1 MRQLKYIKLF
11 EAFDS
16 VQIAKTLKFVKK
28 SDKSKFMDALSSIT
42 QSIDAPLSS
51 LNDDNFQ
58 YLPYKKAIAVKA
70 NAGKVKCPV
79 CDGEGKVTKAWGSGT
94 RRVKCTTCDGTGQV
108 DPKPK
113 LKYFK
118 FWFNSDGSFIGTT
131 AIDGLYHISKK
142 DVKNFEKK
150 DITEDIRTLS
160 VQELKRKYK
169 LVNGET
175 TMYVENVA
183 TRGNGTNRKSCLG
196 KAFIDRDGDF
206 YVVNSSVDTHS
217 MPTGRKYRDY
227 GNYAVNVIRS
237 AQDGRNDADSS
248 FRIYLTSETEEKE
261 DMFWNV
267 PVSFYGD
274 GWNTKD
280 SMSKEFLNDAH
291 FAIIFDFD
299 SFAYGGTNWNPVSIT
314 KQDRRHSRKGATALM
329 NDEDIKNANIER
341 YIKTLTSVDLGEGL
355 TRLVNKIPMVFGG
368 DLALYYIYTEK
379 NFTRF
384 KNMLNDVYRFMSAQS
399 DEEKEGINKNLSQRI
414 KETFDDLKDSEQRFR
429 RRINM
434 AREEFTGNQAFS
446 DVKSNALTRILDKLE
461 EMSSR
466 INQKLLKGK
475 IETIQDMEIMLMKAN
490 GIRDAI
496 KSDRFEIDYYLRN
509 YIEYLGNTGWRGD
522 SAAMSYL
529 REFPTR
535 EVEKTI
541 RNLDMIMSLI
551 DRL

>member
-1 MRQLKYIKLF
+1 MKQLKYIKLF

-16 VQIAKTLKFVKK
+16 IQIAKTLKFVKN
-28 SDKSKFMDALSSIT
+28 SDKSKFMNALESIT
-42 QSIDAPLSS
+42 KKLDAPLSA
-51 LNDDNFQ
+51 LNDKNFQ
-58 YLPYKKAIAVKA
+58 YLPYKKAIGIKA
-70 NAGKVKCPV
+70 ASDKVKCSA
-79 CDGEGKVTKAWGSGT
+79 CEGEGKINKAWGSTT
-94 RRVKCTTCDGTGQV
+94 RRTKCTTCDGGGVV

-131 AIDGLYHISKK
+131 AIDGLYHISKS
-142 DVKNFEKK
+142 DVKNFDKK

-183 TRGNGTNRKSCLG
+183 TRSSGTNRKSCLG

-227 GNYAVNVIRS
+227 GNYAVDVIRS
-237 AQDGRNDADSS
+237 SKDGRNDEDSS

-280 SMSKEFLNDAH
+280 SMSKDFLKEAH
-291 FAIIFDFD
+291 FAIIFDYD
-299 SFAYGGTNWNPVSIT
+299 SFAYNGTDWNPVSIT
-314 KQDRRHSRKGATALM
+314 KGDRSATRRGATALM
-329 NDEDIKNANIER
+329 SDEDIKNANIQR

-355 TRLVNKIPMVFGG
+355 TRLVNKIPTVFGG
-368 DLALYYIYTEK
+368 DLALYYIYGEK
-379 NFTRF
+379 NFSRYR
-384 KNMLNDVYRFMSAQS
+384 NMLNDVYKFMAAQS
-399 DEEKEGINKNLSQRI
+399 DEERAGINRTLSERV
-414 KETFDDLKDSEQRFR
+414 KDTFDESKNINDRFVK
-429 RRINM
+429 RINM
-434 AREEFTGNQAFS
+434 AREEFDGNQ
-446 DVKSNALTRILDKLE
+446 ALTRIMDKLD
-461 EMSSR
+461 EMSKQ

-475 IETIQDMEIMLMKAN
+475 IETVQDMEIMLMKAN

-522 SAAMSYL
+522 SAALSYL
-529 REFPTR
+529 RDFPTR

-541 RNLDMIMSLI
+541 RNLDMIMALI

>member
-16 VQIAKTLKFVKK
+16 IQIAKTLNFVKK
-28 SDKSKFMDALSSIT
+28 SDKSKFMNALESIT
-42 QSIDAPLSS
+42 KSIDAPLSA
-51 LNDDNFQ
+51 LNDKNFQ
-58 YLPYKKAIAVKA
+58 YLPYKKAIGIKA
-70 NAGKVKCPV
+70 ASDKVKCSA
-79 CDGEGKVTKAWGSGT
+79 CEGEGKINKAWGSTT
-94 RRVKCTTCDGTGQV
+94 RRTKCTTCDGGGAV

-131 AIDGLYHISKK
+131 AIDGLYHISKS
-142 DVKNFEKK
+142 DVKNFDKK

-183 TRGNGTNRKSCLG
+183 ARHSGTNRKSCLG

-227 GNYAVNVIRS
+227 GNYAVDVMRS

-248 FRIYLTSETEEKE
+248 FKIYLTSETEEKE

-280 SMSKEFLNDAH
+280 SMSKDFLKEAH
-291 FAIIFDFD
+291 FAIVFDYD
-299 SFAYGGTNWNPVSIT
+299 SFAYSGTDWNPVSIT
-314 KQDRRHSRKGATALM
+314 KGDRSAARKGATALM
-329 NDEDIKNANIER
+329 SNDDIKTANIDR
-341 YIKTLTSVDLGEGL
+341 YVKTLANVDLGEGL
-355 TRLVNKIPMVFGG
+355 TRLVNKIPKIFGG
-368 DLALYYIYTEK
+368 DFALYYIYGEK
-379 NFTRF
+379 NFSKF
-384 KNMLNDVYRFMSAQS
+384 KNMLNDVYSFMAAED
-399 DEEKEGINKNLSQRI
+399 DETRSYYNNKIRDRVLD
-414 KETFDDLKDSEQRFR
+414 T
-429 RRINM
+429 
-434 AREEFTGNQAFS
+434 FS
-446 DVKSNALTRILDKLE
+446 DCDELNKKITKRLELAKEDIAERESLTDLIKVINKLE
-461 EMSSR
+461 EISRR

-475 IETIQDMEIMLMKAN
+475 IETVEDMEIMLMKAE
-490 GIRDAI
+490 GIKAAL
-496 KSDRFEIDYYLRN
+496 KSDRFEIDYYIKN
-509 YIEYLGNTGWRGD
+509 YLDYLPYTGWRGD
-522 SAAMSYL
+522 NAALDS
-529 REFPTR
+529 
-535 EVEKTI
+535 I
-541 RNLDMIMSLI
+541 RNLSVNDIPKNLRKLDQLISLI

>member
-16 VQIAKTLKFVKK
+16 IQIAKTLNFVKK
-28 SDKSKFMDALSSIT
+28 SDKSKFMNALESIT
-42 QSIDAPLSS
+42 KSIDAPLSA
-51 LNDDNFQ
+51 LNDKNFQ
-58 YLPYKKAIAVKA
+58 YLPYKKAIGIKA
-70 NAGKVKCPV
+70 SSDKVKCSA
-79 CDGEGKVTKAWGSGT
+79 CEGEGKINKAWGSTT
-94 RRVKCTTCDGTGQV
+94 RRTKCTTCDGGGAV

-131 AIDGLYHISKK
+131 AIDGLYHISKS
-142 DVKNFEKK
+142 DVKNFDKK

-183 TRGNGTNRKSCLG
+183 ARHSGTNRKSCLG

-206 YVVNSSVDTHS
+206 YVVNSNVDTHS

-227 GNYAVNVIRS
+227 GNYAVDVMRS

-248 FRIYLTSETEEKE
+248 FKIYLTSETEEKE

-280 SMSKEFLNDAH
+280 SMSKDFLKEAH
-291 FAIIFDFD
+291 FAIVFDYD

-314 KQDRRHSRKGATALM
+314 KGDRSDARKGATALM
-329 NDEDIKNANIER
+329 SDEDIKNANIDR
-341 YIKTLTSVDLGEGL
+341 YVKTLANVDLGEGL
-355 TRLVNKIPMVFGG
+355 TRLVNKIPKIFGG
-368 DLALYYIYTEK
+368 DFALYYIYGEK
-379 NFTRF
+379 NFSKF
-384 KNMLNDVYRFMSAQS
+384 KNMLNDVYSFMAAED
-399 DEEKEGINKNLSQRI
+399 DETRSYYNNKIRDRVLDTFSGCEELNQKIAKRLQLAKEDIAERDALVDVIKVIN
-414 KETFDDLKDSEQRFR
+414 
-429 RRINM
+429 
-434 AREEFTGNQAFS
+434 
-446 DVKSNALTRILDKLE
+446 KLE
-461 EMSSR
+461 EISKR

-475 IETIQDMEIMLMKAN
+475 IETVEDMEIMLMKAE
-490 GIRDAI
+490 GIKAAL
-496 KSDRFEIDYYLRN
+496 KSDRFEIDYYIKN
-509 YIEYLGNTGWRGD
+509 YLDYLPYTGWRGD
-522 SAAMSYL
+522 NAALDS
-529 REFPTR
+529 
-535 EVEKTI
+535 I
-541 RNLDMIMSLI
+541 RNLSVNDIPKNLRKLDQLISLI

>member
-16 VQIAKTLKFVKK
+16 IQIAKTLNFVKK
-28 SDKSKFMDALSSIT
+28 SDKSKFMNALESIT
-42 QSIDAPLSS
+42 KSIDAPLSA
-51 LNDDNFQ
+51 LNDKNFQ
-58 YLPYKKAIAVKA
+58 YLPYKKAIGIKA
-70 NAGKVKCPV
+70 ASDKVKCSA
-79 CDGEGKVTKAWGSGT
+79 CEGEGKINKAWGSTT
-94 RRVKCTTCDGTGQV
+94 RRTKCTTCDGGGAV

-131 AIDGLYHISKK
+131 AIDGLYHISKS
-142 DVKNFEKK
+142 DVKNFDKK

-183 TRGNGTNRKSCLG
+183 TRHSGTNRKSCLG

-227 GNYAVNVIRS
+227 GNYAVDVMRS

-248 FRIYLTSETEEKE
+248 FRIYLTSETELKE
-261 DMFWNV
+261 DIFWNV

-280 SMSKEFLNDAH
+280 SMSKDFLKEAH
-291 FAIIFDFD
+291 FAIVFDYD
-299 SFAYGGTNWNPVSIT
+299 SFAYNGTDWNPVSIT
-314 KQDRRHSRKGATALM
+314 KGDRSDARKGATALM
-329 NDEDIKNANIER
+329 SNDDIKSANIDR
-341 YIKTLTSVDLGEGL
+341 YVKTLANVDLGEGL
-355 TRLVNKIPMVFGG
+355 TRLVNKIPKIFGG
-368 DLALYYIYTEK
+368 DFALYYIYGEK
-379 NFTRF
+379 NFSKF
-384 KNMLNDVYRFMSAQS
+384 KNMLNDVYSFMGAED
-399 DEEKEGINKNLSQRI
+399 DETRSYYNNKIRDRVLDTFSGCDELNSKIAKRLELAKADIAERDALVDVIKVIN
-414 KETFDDLKDSEQRFR
+414 
-429 RRINM
+429 
-434 AREEFTGNQAFS
+434 
-446 DVKSNALTRILDKLE
+446 KLE
-461 EMSSR
+461 EVSKR

-475 IETIQDMEIMLMKAN
+475 IETVEDMEIMLMKAE
-490 GIRDAI
+490 GIRAAL
-496 KSDRFEIDYYLRN
+496 KSDRFEIDYYIKN
-509 YIEYLGNTGWRGD
+509 YLDYLPYTGWRGD
-522 SAAMSYL
+522 SAALDSIKSLSINDIPKNL
-529 REFPTR
+529 R
-535 EVEKTI
+535 K
-541 RNLDMIMSLI
+541 LDQLMSLI

>member
-16 VQIAKTLKFVKK
+16 IQIAKTLNFVKK
-28 SDKSKFMDALSSIT
+28 SDKSKFMNALESIT
-42 QSIDAPLSS
+42 KSIDAPLSA
-51 LNDDNFQ
+51 LNDKNFQ
-58 YLPYKKAIAVKA
+58 YLPYKKAIGIKA
-70 NAGKVKCPV
+70 ASDKVKCSA
-79 CDGEGKVTKAWGSGT
+79 CEGEGKINKAWGSTT
-94 RRVKCTTCDGTGQV
+94 RRTKCTTCDGGGAV

-131 AIDGLYHISKK
+131 AVDGLYHISKS
-142 DVKNFEKK
+142 DVKNFDKK

-183 TRGNGTNRKSCLG
+183 TRSSGTNRKSCLG

-227 GNYAVNVIRS
+227 GNYAVDVMRS

-280 SMSKEFLNDAH
+280 SMSKDFLKEAH
-291 FAIIFDFD
+291 FAIVFDYD
-299 SFAYGGTNWNPVSIT
+299 SFAYNGTDWNPVSIT
-314 KQDRRHSRKGATALM
+314 KGDRSAAKKGATALM
-329 NDEDIKNANIER
+329 SDEDIKNANIDR
-341 YIKTLTSVDLGEGL
+341 YVKTLANVDLGEGL
-355 TRLVNKIPMVFGG
+355 TRLVNKIPKIFGG
-368 DLALYYIYTEK
+368 DFALYYIYGEK
-379 NFTRF
+379 NFSKF
-384 KNMLNDVYRFMSAQS
+384 KNMLNDVYSFMSAED
-399 DEEKEGINKNLSQRI
+399 DETRSYYNNKIRDRVLDTFSGCDELNQKIVKRLQLAKEDIAERTALVDLIKVIN
-414 KETFDDLKDSEQRFR
+414 
-429 RRINM
+429 
-434 AREEFTGNQAFS
+434 
-446 DVKSNALTRILDKLE
+446 KLE
-461 EMSSR
+461 EISKR

-475 IETIQDMEIMLMKAN
+475 IETVEDMEIMLMKAE
-490 GIRDAI
+490 GIKAAL
-496 KSDRFEIDYYLRN
+496 KSDRFEIDYYIKN
-509 YIEYLGNTGWRGD
+509 YLEYLPYTGWRGD
-522 SAAMSYL
+522 NAALDS
-529 REFPTR
+529 
-535 EVEKTI
+535 I
-541 RNLDMIMSLI
+541 RNLSVNDIPKNLRKLDQLISLI

>member
-1 MRQLKYIKLF
+1 MKQLKYIKLF

-16 VQIAKTLKFVKK
+16 IQIAKTLNFVKK
-28 SDKSKFMDALSSIT
+28 SDKSKFMNALESIT
-42 QSIDAPLSS
+42 KSIDAPLSA
-51 LNDDNFQ
+51 LNDKNFQ
-58 YLPYKKAIAVKA
+58 YLPYKKAIGIKA
-70 NAGKVKCPV
+70 ASDKVKCSA
-79 CDGEGKVTKAWGSGT
+79 CEGEGKINKAWGSTT
-94 RRVKCTTCDGTGQV
+94 RRTKCTTCDGGGAV

-131 AIDGLYHISKK
+131 AIDGLYHISKS
-142 DVKNFEKK
+142 DVKNFDKK

-183 TRGNGTNRKSCLG
+183 ARHSGTNRKSCLG

-206 YVVNSSVDTHS
+206 YVVNSNVDTHS

-227 GNYAVNVIRS
+227 GNYAVDVMRS

-248 FRIYLTSETEEKE
+248 FKIYLTSETEEKE

-280 SMSKEFLNDAH
+280 SMSKDFLKEAH
-291 FAIIFDFD
+291 FAIVFDYD

-314 KQDRRHSRKGATALM
+314 KGDRSDARKGATALM
-329 NDEDIKNANIER
+329 SDEDIKNANIDR
-341 YIKTLTSVDLGEGL
+341 YVKTLANVDLGEGL
-355 TRLVNKIPMVFGG
+355 TRLVNKIPKIFGG
-368 DLALYYIYTEK
+368 DFALYYIYGEK
-379 NFTRF
+379 NFSKF
-384 KNMLNDVYRFMSAQS
+384 KNMLNDVYSFMAAED
-399 DEEKEGINKNLSQRI
+399 DETRSYYNNKIRDRVLDTFSGCEELNQKIAKRLQLAKEDIAERDALVDVI
-414 KETFDDLKDSEQRFR
+414 KVIK
-429 RRINM
+429 
-434 AREEFTGNQAFS
+434 
-446 DVKSNALTRILDKLE
+446 KLE
-461 EMSSR
+461 EISKR

-475 IETIQDMEIMLMKAN
+475 IETVEDMEIMLMKAE
-490 GIRDAI
+490 GIKAAL
-496 KSDRFEIDYYLRN
+496 KSDRFEIDYYIKN
-509 YIEYLGNTGWRGD
+509 YLDYLPYTGWRGD
-522 SAAMSYL
+522 NAALDSIKNLSVNDIPKNL
-529 REFPTR
+529 R
-535 EVEKTI
+535 K
-541 RNLDMIMSLI
+541 LDQLISLI

>member
-1 MRQLKYIKLF
+1 MKQLKYIKLF

-16 VQIAKTLKFVKK
+16 IQIAKTLKFVKK
-28 SDKSKFMDALSSIT
+28 SDKSKFMDALESIT
-42 QSIDAPLSS
+42 QSIDAPLSA
-51 LNDDNFQ
+51 LNDKNFQ
-58 YLPYKKAIAVKA
+58 YLPYKKAIGIKA
-70 NAGKVKCPV
+70 ASDKVKCSS
-79 CDGEGKVTKAWGSGT
+79 CEGEGKINKAWGSTT
-94 RRVKCTTCDGTGQV
+94 RRTKCTTCDGGGAV

-131 AIDGLYHISKK
+131 AIDGLYHISKS
-142 DVKNFEKK
+142 DVKNFDKK

-183 TRGNGTNRKSCLG
+183 ARHSGTNRKSCLG

-206 YVVNSSVDTHS
+206 YVVNSNVDTHS

-227 GNYAVNVIRS
+227 GNYAVDVMRS

-248 FRIYLTSETEEKE
+248 FKIYLTSETEEKE

-280 SMSKEFLNDAH
+280 SMSKDFLKEAH
-291 FAIIFDFD
+291 FAIVFDFD

-314 KQDRRHSRKGATALM
+314 KGDRSDARKGATALM
-329 NDEDIKNANIER
+329 SNDDIKTANIDR
-341 YIKTLTSVDLGEGL
+341 YVKTLANVDLGEGL
-355 TRLVNKIPMVFGG
+355 TRLVNKIPKIFGG
-368 DLALYYIYTEK
+368 DFALYYIYGEK
-379 NFTRF
+379 NFSKF
-384 KNMLNDVYRFMSAQS
+384 KNMLNDVYSFMAAED
-399 DEEKEGINKNLSQRI
+399 DETRSYYNNKIRDRVLD
-414 KETFDDLKDSEQRFR
+414 T
-429 RRINM
+429 
-434 AREEFTGNQAFS
+434 FS
-446 DVKSNALTRILDKLE
+446 DCDELNQKIAKRLQLAKEDIAERDALVDVIKVINKLE
-461 EMSSR
+461 EISKR

-475 IETIQDMEIMLMKAN
+475 IETVEDMEIMLMKAE
-490 GIRDAI
+490 GIKAAL
-496 KSDRFEIDYYLRN
+496 KSDRFEIDYYIKN
-509 YIEYLGNTGWRGD
+509 YLDYLPYTGWRGD
-522 SAAMSYL
+522 NAALDS
-529 REFPTR
+529 
-535 EVEKTI
+535 I
-541 RNLDMIMSLI
+541 RNLSVNDIPKNLRKLDQLISLI

>member
-28 SDKSKFMDALSSIT
+28 SDKSKFMNALESIT
-42 QSIDAPLSS
+42 KSIDAPLSA

-70 NAGKVKCPV
+70 NAGKVKCST
-79 CDGEGKVTKAWGSGT
+79 CAGEGKVTKAWGSGT
-94 RRVKCTTCDGTGQV
+94 RNVKCTTCGGEGEV
-108 DPKPK
+108 DAKPK

-131 AIDGLYHISKK
+131 AIDGLYHISKN

-183 TRGNGTNRKSCLG
+183 SRRSSSGRKSCLG

-206 YVVNSSVDTHS
+206 YVVNSSVDTHN

-227 GNYAVNVIRS
+227 GNYAVDVMRS
-237 AQDGRNDADSS
+237 AQDERNDADSS
-248 FRIYLTSETEEKE
+248 FKIYLTSDVEEKE
-261 DMFWNV
+261 DIFWNV

-274 GWNTKD
+274 GWNKKD
-280 SMSKEFLNDAH
+280 SMSKDFLKEAH
-291 FAIIFDFD
+291 FAIVFDFD

-314 KQDRRHSRKGATALM
+314 KGDRKSARKGATALM
-329 NDEDIKNANIER
+329 SDEDIKTANIDR
-341 YIKTLTSVDLGEGL
+341 YVKTLANVDLGEGL
-355 TRLVNKIPMVFGG
+355 TRLVNKIPKIFGG
-368 DLALYYIYTEK
+368 DLALYYIYGEK
-379 NFTRF
+379 NFSKF
-384 KNMLNDVYRFMSAQS
+384 KNMLNDVYGFMGAED
-399 DEEKEGINKNLSQRI
+399 DETRSYYNNRI
-414 KETFDDLKDSEQRFR
+414 RDRVLDT
-429 RRINM
+429 
-434 AREEFTGNQAFS
+434 FS
-446 DVKSNALTRILDKLE
+446 DCDELNQKIAKRLQLAKEDIAERDALVDVIKVINKLE
-461 EMSSR
+461 EISKR

-475 IETIQDMEIMLMKAN
+475 IETIEDMEIMLMKAE
-490 GIRDAI
+490 GIKAAL
-496 KSDRFEIDYYLRN
+496 KSDRFEIDYYIKN
-509 YIEYLGNTGWRGD
+509 YLDYLPYTGWRGD
-522 SAAMSYL
+522 NAALDS
-529 REFPTR
+529 
-535 EVEKTI
+535 I
-541 RNLDMIMSLI
+541 RNLSVNDIPKNLRKLDQLISLI

>member
-16 VQIAKTLKFVKK
+16 IQIAKTLNFVKK
-28 SDKSKFMDALSSIT
+28 SDKSKFMNALESIT
-42 QSIDAPLSS
+42 KSIDAPLSA
-51 LNDDNFQ
+51 LNDKNFQ
-58 YLPYKKAIAVKA
+58 YLPYKKAIGIKA
-70 NAGKVKCPV
+70 ASDKVKCSA
-79 CDGEGKVTKAWGSGT
+79 CEGEGKINKAWGSTT
-94 RRVKCTTCDGTGQV
+94 RRTKCTTCDGGGAV

-131 AIDGLYHISKK
+131 AIDGLYHISKS
-142 DVKNFEKK
+142 DVKNFDKK

-183 TRGNGTNRKSCLG
+183 ARHSGTNRKSCLG

-227 GNYAVNVIRS
+227 GNYAVDVMRS

-248 FRIYLTSETEEKE
+248 FKIYLTSETEEKE

-280 SMSKEFLNDAH
+280 SMSKDFLKEAH
-291 FAIIFDFD
+291 FAIVFDYD
-299 SFAYGGTNWNPVSIT
+299 SFAYSGTDWNPVSIT
-314 KQDRRHSRKGATALM
+314 KGVRSAARKGATALM
-329 NDEDIKNANIER
+329 SNDDIKTANIDR
-341 YIKTLTSVDLGEGL
+341 YVKTLANVDLGEGL
-355 TRLVNKIPMVFGG
+355 TRLVNKIPKIFGG
-368 DLALYYIYTEK
+368 DFALYYIYGEK
-379 NFTRF
+379 NFSKF
-384 KNMLNDVYRFMSAQS
+384 KNMLNDVYSFMAAEDDETRSYYNNKIRDRVLDTFS
-399 DEEKEGINKNLSQRI
+399 DC
-414 KETFDDLKDSEQRFR
+414 D
-429 RRINM
+429 
-434 AREEFTGNQAFS
+434 EFTKRLQLAKEDIAERTALV
-446 DVKSNALTRILDKLE
+446 DVIKVINKLE
-461 EMSSR
+461 EISRR

-475 IETIQDMEIMLMKAN
+475 IETVEDMEIMLMKAE
-490 GIRDAI
+490 GIKAAL
-496 KSDRFEIDYYLRN
+496 KSDRFEIDYYIKN
-509 YIEYLGNTGWRGD
+509 YLDYLPYTGWRGD
-522 SAAMSYL
+522 NAALDS
-529 REFPTR
+529 
-535 EVEKTI
+535 I
-541 RNLDMIMSLI
+541 RNLSVNDIPKNLRKLDQLISLI

>member
-16 VQIAKTLKFVKK
+16 IQIAKTLNFVKK
-28 SDKSKFMDALSSIT
+28 SDKSKFMNALESIT
-42 QSIDAPLSS
+42 KSIDAPLSA
-51 LNDDNFQ
+51 LNDKNFQ
-58 YLPYKKAIAVKA
+58 YLPYKKAIGIKA
-70 NAGKVKCPV
+70 ASDKVKCSA
-79 CDGEGKVTKAWGSGT
+79 CEGEGKINKAWGSTT
-94 RRVKCTTCDGTGQV
+94 RRTKCTTCDGGGAV

-131 AIDGLYHISKK
+131 AVDGLYHISKS
-142 DVKNFEKK
+142 DVKNFDKK

-183 TRGNGTNRKSCLG
+183 TRSSGTNRKSCLG

-227 GNYAVNVIRS
+227 GNYAVDVMRS

-280 SMSKEFLNDAH
+280 SMSKDFLKEAH
-291 FAIIFDFD
+291 FAIVFDYD
-299 SFAYGGTNWNPVSIT
+299 SFAYNGTDWNPVSIT
-314 KQDRRHSRKGATALM
+314 KGDRSAAKKGATALM
-329 NDEDIKNANIER
+329 SDEDIKNANIDR
-341 YIKTLTSVDLGEGL
+341 YVKTLANVDLGEGL
-355 TRLVNKIPMVFGG
+355 TRLVNKIPKIFGG
-368 DLALYYIYTEK
+368 DFALYYIYGEK
-379 NFTRF
+379 NFSKF
-384 KNMLNDVYRFMSAQS
+384 KNMLNDVYSFMSAED
-399 DEEKEGINKNLSQRI
+399 DETRSYYNNKIRDRVLDTFSGCDELNSKITKRLQFVKEDIA
-414 KETFDDLKDSEQRFR
+414 E
-429 RRINM
+429 
-434 AREEFTGNQAFS
+434 RE
-446 DVKSNALTRILDKLE
+446 ALTDIITIINKLE
-461 EMSSR
+461 EVSRR

-475 IETIQDMEIMLMKAN
+475 IETVEDMEIMLMKAE
-490 GIRDAI
+490 GIKAAL
-496 KSDRFEIDYYLRN
+496 KSDRFEIDYYIKN
-509 YIEYLGNTGWRGD
+509 YLEYLPYTGWRGD
-522 SAAMSYL
+522 NAALDS
-529 REFPTR
+529 
-535 EVEKTI
+535 I
-541 RNLDMIMSLI
+541 RNLSVNDIPKNLRKLDQLISLI

>member
-1 MRQLKYIKLF
+1 MKQLKYIKLF

-16 VQIAKTLKFVKK
+16 IQIAKTLNFVKK
-28 SDKSKFMDALSSIT
+28 SDKSKFMNALESIT
-42 QSIDAPLSS
+42 KSIDAPLSA
-51 LNDDNFQ
+51 LNDKNFQ
-58 YLPYKKAIAVKA
+58 YLPYKKAIGIKA
-70 NAGKVKCPV
+70 ASDKVKCSA
-79 CDGEGKVTKAWGSGT
+79 CEGEGKINKAWGSTT
-94 RRVKCTTCDGTGQV
+94 RRTKCTTCDGGGAV

-131 AIDGLYHISKK
+131 AIDGLYHISKS
-142 DVKNFEKK
+142 DVKNFDKK

-183 TRGNGTNRKSCLG
+183 ARHSGTNRKSCLG

-227 GNYAVNVIRS
+227 GNYAVDVMRS

-248 FRIYLTSETEEKE
+248 FKIYLTSETEEKE

-280 SMSKEFLNDAH
+280 SMSKDFLKEAH
-291 FAIIFDFD
+291 FAIVFDYD

-314 KQDRRHSRKGATALM
+314 KGDRSDARKGATALM
-329 NDEDIKNANIER
+329 SDEDIKNANIDR
-341 YIKTLTSVDLGEGL
+341 YVKTLANVDLGEGL
-355 TRLVNKIPMVFGG
+355 TRLVNKIPKIFGG
-368 DLALYYIYTEK
+368 DFALYYIYGEK
-379 NFTRF
+379 NFSKF
-384 KNMLNDVYRFMSAQS
+384 KNMLNDVYSFMAAED
-399 DEEKEGINKNLSQRI
+399 DETRSYYNNKIRDRVLDTFSGCEELNQKIAKRLQLAKEDIAERDALVDVIKVIN
-414 KETFDDLKDSEQRFR
+414 
-429 RRINM
+429 
-434 AREEFTGNQAFS
+434 
-446 DVKSNALTRILDKLE
+446 KLE
-461 EMSSR
+461 EISKR

-475 IETIQDMEIMLMKAN
+475 IETVEDMEIMLMKAE
-490 GIRDAI
+490 GIKAAL
-496 KSDRFEIDYYLRN
+496 KSDRFEIDYYIKN
-509 YIEYLGNTGWRGD
+509 YLDYLPYTGWRGD
-522 SAAMSYL
+522 NAALDS
-529 REFPTR
+529 
-535 EVEKTI
+535 I
-541 RNLDMIMSLI
+541 RNLSVNDIPKNLRKLDQLISLI

>member
-58 YLPYKKAIAVKA
+58 YLPYKKAIGIKA
-70 NAGKVKCPV
+70 ASDKVKCSA
-79 CDGEGKVTKAWGSGT
+79 CEGEGKINKAWGSTT
-94 RRVKCTTCDGTGQV
+94 RRTKCTTCDGGGAV

-131 AIDGLYHISKK
+131 AIDGLYHISKN

-150 DITEDIRTLS
+150 DITEDMRTLT
-160 VQELKRKYK
+160 VQEIKRKYK
-169 LVNGET
+169 IVNGET

-183 TRGNGTNRKSCLG
+183 GRRSSGRKSCLG

-206 YVVNSSVDTHS
+206 YVVNSSVDTHN

-227 GNYAVNVIRS
+227 GNYAVDVIRS
-237 AQDGRNDADSS
+237 AKDEKNDADSS

-261 DMFWNV
+261 DIFWNV

-274 GWNTKD
+274 GWSKKD
-280 SMSKEFLNDAH
+280 SMSKDFLKDAH
-291 FAIIFDFD
+291 FAIVFDFD
-299 SFAYGGTNWNPVSIT
+299 SFAYGGKDWNPVSIT

-329 NDEDIKNANIER
+329 SDEDIKNANIER

-368 DLALYYIYTEK
+368 DFALYYIYTEK
-379 NFTRF
+379 NFSRF

-414 KETFDDLKDSEQRFR
+414 KETFDDLNDSEQRFR

-434 AREEFTGNQAFS
+434 AREEFADNQA
-446 DVKSNALTRILDKLE
+446 LMRILDKLDE
-461 EMSSR
+461 VSR
-466 INQKLLKGK
+466 RVNQKLLKGK

-490 GIRDAI
+490 GIRDVI
-496 KSDRFEIDYYLRN
+496 KSDRFEIDYYLKN

>member
-16 VQIAKTLKFVKK
+16 IQIAKTLNFVKK
-28 SDKSKFMDALSSIT
+28 SDKSKFMNALESIT
-42 QSIDAPLSS
+42 KSIDAPLSA
-51 LNDDNFQ
+51 LNDKNFQ
-58 YLPYKKAIAVKA
+58 YLPYKKAIGIKA
-70 NAGKVKCPV
+70 ASDKVKCSA
-79 CDGEGKVTKAWGSGT
+79 CEGEGKINKAWGSTT
-94 RRVKCTTCDGTGQV
+94 RRTKCTTCDGGGAV

-131 AIDGLYHISKK
+131 AVDGLYHISKS
-142 DVKNFEKK
+142 DVKNFDKK

-183 TRGNGTNRKSCLG
+183 TRSSGTNRKSCLG

-227 GNYAVNVIRS
+227 GNYAVDVMRS

-280 SMSKEFLNDAH
+280 SMSKDFLKEAH
-291 FAIIFDFD
+291 FAIVFDFD
-299 SFAYGGTNWNPVSIT
+299 SFAYNGTDWNPVSIT
-314 KQDRRHSRKGATALM
+314 KGDRSAAKKGATALM
-329 NDEDIKNANIER
+329 SDEDIKNANIDR
-341 YIKTLTSVDLGEGL
+341 YVKTLANVDLGEGL
-355 TRLVNKIPMVFGG
+355 TRLVNKIPKIFGG
-368 DLALYYIYTEK
+368 DFALYYIYGEK
-379 NFTRF
+379 NFSKF
-384 KNMLNDVYRFMSAQS
+384 KNMLNDVYSFMSAED
-399 DEEKEGINKNLSQRI
+399 DETRSYYNNKIRDRVLDTFSGCDELNQKIVKRLQLAKEDIAERTALVDLIKVIN
-414 KETFDDLKDSEQRFR
+414 
-429 RRINM
+429 
-434 AREEFTGNQAFS
+434 
-446 DVKSNALTRILDKLE
+446 KLE
-461 EMSSR
+461 EISKR

-475 IETIQDMEIMLMKAN
+475 IETVEDMEIMLMKAE
-490 GIRDAI
+490 GIKAAL
-496 KSDRFEIDYYLRN
+496 KSDRFEIDYYIKN
-509 YIEYLGNTGWRGD
+509 YLEYLPYTGWRGD
-522 SAAMSYL
+522 NAALDS
-529 REFPTR
+529 
-535 EVEKTI
+535 I
-541 RNLDMIMSLI
+541 RNLSVNDIPKNLRKLDQLISLI

>member
-16 VQIAKTLKFVKK
+16 IQIAKTLNFVKK
-28 SDKSKFMDALSSIT
+28 SDKSKFMNALESIT
-42 QSIDAPLSS
+42 KSIDAPLSA
-51 LNDDNFQ
+51 LNDKNFQ
-58 YLPYKKAIAVKA
+58 YLPYKKAIGIKA
-70 NAGKVKCPV
+70 ASDKVKCSA
-79 CDGEGKVTKAWGSGT
+79 CEGEGKINKAWGSTT
-94 RRVKCTTCDGTGQV
+94 RRTKCTTCDGGGAV

-131 AIDGLYHISKK
+131 AIDGLYHISKS
-142 DVKNFEKK
+142 DVKNFDKK

-183 TRGNGTNRKSCLG
+183 ARHSGTNRKSCLG

-227 GNYAVNVIRS
+227 GNYAVDVMRS

-248 FRIYLTSETEEKE
+248 FKIYLTSETEEKE

-280 SMSKEFLNDAH
+280 SMSKDFLKEAH
-291 FAIIFDFD
+291 FAIVFDYD
-299 SFAYGGTNWNPVSIT
+299 SFAYSGTDWNPVSIT
-314 KQDRRHSRKGATALM
+314 KGDRSAARKGATALM
-329 NDEDIKNANIER
+329 SNDDIKTANIDR
-341 YIKTLTSVDLGEGL
+341 YVKTLANVDLGEGL
-355 TRLVNKIPMVFGG
+355 TRLVNKIPKIFGG
-368 DLALYYIYTEK
+368 DFALYYIYGEK
-379 NFTRF
+379 NFSKF
-384 KNMLNDVYRFMSAQS
+384 KNMLNDVYSFMAAED
-399 DEEKEGINKNLSQRI
+399 DETRSYYNNKIRDRVLD
-414 KETFDDLKDSEQRFR
+414 T
-429 RRINM
+429 
-434 AREEFTGNQAFS
+434 FS
-446 DVKSNALTRILDKLE
+446 DCDELNQKITKRLQLAKEDIAERTALVDVIKVINKLE
-461 EMSSR
+461 EISRR

-475 IETIQDMEIMLMKAN
+475 IETVEDMEIMLMKAE
-490 GIRDAI
+490 GIKAAL
-496 KSDRFEIDYYLRN
+496 KSDRFEIDYYIKN
-509 YIEYLGNTGWRGD
+509 YLDYLPYTGWRGD
-522 SAAMSYL
+522 NAALDS
-529 REFPTR
+529 
-535 EVEKTI
+535 I
-541 RNLDMIMSLI
+541 RNLSVNDIPKNLRKLDQLISLI

>member
-16 VQIAKTLKFVKK
+16 VQLAKTLKFVKK
-28 SDKSKFMDALSSIT
+28 NDKPEFMKALKAIT
-42 QSIDAPLSS
+42 AKIDAPLSS

-58 YLPYKKAIAVKA
+58 YLPYKKAIAVKSSSD
-70 NAGKVKCPV
+70 KVKCFT
-79 CDGEGKVTKAWGSGT
+79 CAGEGKVIKPWGSGT
-94 RRVKCTTCDGTGQV
+94 RNIKCTTCAGSGELDA
-108 DPKPK
+108 KPK

-131 AIDGLYHISKK
+131 AIDGLYHISKS
-142 DVKNFEKK
+142 DVKNFDKK

-183 TRGNGTNRKSCLG
+183 TRNSGTNRKSCLG

-227 GNYAVNVIRS
+227 GTYAVDVIRS
-237 AQDGRNDADSS
+237 AQDERNGPETP

-267 PVSFYGD
+267 PVRFYSD
-274 GWNTKD
+274 NWEIEK
-280 SMSKEFLNDAH
+280 SMSKDFLNDAH
-291 FAIIFDFD
+291 FAIVFDFD
-299 SFAYGGTNWNPVSIT
+299 SFAYGGKGFNPVSIT
-314 KQDRRHSRKGATALM
+314 QQDRRHSRKGATALM
-329 NDEDIKNANIER
+329 SDEDIKNANIER

-355 TRLVNKIPMVFGG
+355 ARLVNKIPMIFGG
-368 DLALYYIYTEK
+368 DLALYYIYGEK
-379 NFTRF
+379 NFSRF
-384 KNMLNDVYRFMSAQS
+384 KNMMNDVYRFMAAQS
-399 DEEKEGINKNLSQRI
+399 DEEKEGINKNLSERI
-414 KETFDDLKDSEQRFR
+414 KDTFDDAKDLEQRFR
-429 RRINM
+429 RRIKM
-434 AREEFTGNQAFS
+434 ARKEFADNQ
-446 DVKSNALTRILDKLE
+446 ALTRILDELD
-461 EMSSR
+461 EMSRR

-475 IETIQDMEIMLMKAN
+475 IETVHDMEIMLMKAN
-490 GIRDAI
+490 GIRDVI
-496 KSDRFEIDYYLRN
+496 KSDRFEIGYYLKN

-522 SAAMSYL
+522 SVSVEYL
-529 REFPTR
+529 RQFPAR

-541 RNLDMIMSLI
+541 RNLDMIMALI

>member
-16 VQIAKTLKFVKK
+16 IQIAKTLNFVKK
-28 SDKSKFMDALSSIT
+28 SDKSKFMNALESIT
-42 QSIDAPLSS
+42 KSIDAPLSA
-51 LNDDNFQ
+51 LNDKNFQ
-58 YLPYKKAIAVKA
+58 YLPYKKAIGIKA
-70 NAGKVKCPV
+70 SSDKVKCSA
-79 CDGEGKVTKAWGSGT
+79 CEGEGKINKAWGSTT
-94 RRVKCTTCDGTGQV
+94 RRTKCTTCDGGGAV

-131 AIDGLYHISKK
+131 AIDGLYHISKS
-142 DVKNFEKK
+142 DVKNFDKK
-150 DITEDIRTLS
+150 DITEDMRTLT
-160 VQELKRKYK
+160 VREIKTKYK
-169 LVNGET
+169 IVNGET

-183 TRGNGTNRKSCLG
+183 TRHSGTNRKSCLG

-227 GNYAVNVIRS
+227 GNYAVDVMRS

-280 SMSKEFLNDAH
+280 SMSKDFLKEAH
-291 FAIIFDFD
+291 FAIVFDYD

-314 KQDRRHSRKGATALM
+314 KGDRSDARKGATALM
-329 NDEDIKNANIER
+329 SDEDIKNANIDR
-341 YIKTLTSVDLGEGL
+341 YVKTLANVDLGEGL
-355 TRLVNKIPMVFGG
+355 TRLVNKIPKIFGG
-368 DLALYYIYTEK
+368 DFALYYIYGEK
-379 NFTRF
+379 NFTKF
-384 KNMLNDVYRFMSAQS
+384 KNMLNDVYSFMAAED
-399 DEEKEGINKNLSQRI
+399 DETRSYYNNKIRDRVLDTFSGCEELNQKIAKRLQLAKEDIAERDALVDVIKVIN
-414 KETFDDLKDSEQRFR
+414 
-429 RRINM
+429 
-434 AREEFTGNQAFS
+434 
-446 DVKSNALTRILDKLE
+446 KLE
-461 EMSSR
+461 EISKR

-475 IETIQDMEIMLMKAN
+475 IETVEDMEIMLMKAE
-490 GIRDAI
+490 GIKAAL
-496 KSDRFEIDYYLRN
+496 KSDRFEIDYYIKN
-509 YIEYLGNTGWRGD
+509 YLDYLPYTGWRGD
-522 SAAMSYL
+522 NAALDS
-529 REFPTR
+529 
-535 EVEKTI
+535 I
-541 RNLDMIMSLI
+541 RNLSVNDIPKNLRKLDQLISLI

>member
-16 VQIAKTLKFVKK
+16 IQIAKTLKFVKN
-28 SDKSKFMDALSSIT
+28 SDKSKFMDALESIT
-42 QSIDAPLSS
+42 KSIDAPLSA
-51 LNDDNFQ
+51 LNDKNFQ
-58 YLPYKKAIAVKA
+58 YLPYKKAIAIKA
-70 NAGKVKCPV
+70 ASDKVKCSA
-79 CDGEGKVTKAWGSGT
+79 CEGEGKINKAWGSTT
-94 RRVKCTTCDGTGQV
+94 RRTKCTTCDGGGSV

-142 DVKNFEKK
+142 DVANFDKK

-183 TRGNGTNRKSCLG
+183 TRHGGTNRKSCLG

-206 YVVNSSVDTHS
+206 YVVNSCVDTHS

-227 GNYAVNVIRS
+227 GNYAVDVMRS
-237 AQDGRNDADSS
+237 AQDGRNLPDSS

-280 SMSKEFLNDAH
+280 SMSKDFLKEAH
-291 FAIIFDFD
+291 FAIVFDYD
-299 SFAYGGTNWNPVSIT
+299 SFAYNGTDWNPVSIT
-314 KQDRRHSRKGATALM
+314 KGDRSDARKGATALM
-329 NDEDIKNANIER
+329 SNDDIKSANIDR
-341 YIKTLTSVDLGEGL
+341 YVKTLANVDLGEGL
-355 TRLVNKIPMVFGG
+355 TRLVNKIPKIFGG
-368 DLALYYIYTEK
+368 DFALYYIYSEK
-379 NFTRF
+379 NFSKF
-384 KNMLNDVYRFMSAQS
+384 KNMLNDVYSFMGAEDDETKSFYNNKIRDRVLDTFS
-399 DEEKEGINKNLSQRI
+399 DCDELNQKIGKRLKIAKEDTGLQ
-414 KETFDDLKDSEQRFR
+414 DSEIITI
-429 RRINM
+429 IN
-434 AREEFTGNQAFS
+434 
-446 DVKSNALTRILDKLE
+446 KLE
-461 EMSSR
+461 EISRR

-475 IETIQDMEIMLMKAN
+475 IETVEDMEIMLMKAD
-490 GIRDAI
+490 GIRSAL
-496 KSDRFEIDYYLRN
+496 KSDRFEIDYYIRN
-509 YIEYLGNTGWRGD
+509 YMDYLPGTGWRSDNAALD
-522 SAAMSYL
+522 S
-529 REFPTR
+529 
-535 EVEKTI
+535 I
-541 RNLDMIMSLI
+541 RNLSVNDIPKNLRKLDQLMSLI